1 MNFITISDRIE
12 ITNFKGDLSLKDEK
26 DLLVEKDL
34 SDSDESVKEEAL
46 DVAAFSEDK
55 LSAALDKSAA
65 YGDTALNDELEKL
78 AQTFKV
84 ELEKAQSMT
93 EEELIKNGIITPE
106 YEDEEGNIPEEEL
119 CVCCGEK
126 RRDKSRGENYE
137 YCKDCREA
145 MKRYPFGALSL
156 IALIVSVVL
165 AILSVYSFSLDFIPY
180 NTVKEANSYL
190 KQDRLDS
197 AISTYDGAISALEDE
212 GITAKWLY
220 LKTSKIL
227 FNTMP
232 GGVNSMTDIVT
243 RLDKALST
251 LEAKMP
257 IYGEYANLRE
267 ETLVLYATMQS
278 FYQVVEK
285 EEYVDFDNLSDELY
299 EQVMTEIGAII
310 DSEVSV
316 LSKDGETTQMLPANE
331 AMVRFCQYMYAYS
344 AGKYDDSYLYMQK
357 VYETEESYIWLYA
370 YELGIVELQKGN
382 YDEAEFYADAMLKVN
397 KEASDAYS
405 LKSSLARVTGDTD
418 KAIEFADKGLSYD
431 SSNSELIRMKAIAY
445 AAKGDFE
452 NAKKVADE
460 ALSKGSYGM
469 LHMTAA
475 VIENELGN
483 RDTVEAYL
491 DELEQ
496 NDIELSEK
504 LQSYFDGKIT
514 AEQVFTEG
522 TGDVE

>member
-1 MNFITISDRIE
+1 M
-12 ITNFKGDLSLKDEK
+12 KDEK
-26 DLLVEKDL
+26 DLTIENEL
-34 SDSDESVKEEAL
+34 SDSNENTKEEAL
-46 DVAAFSEDK
+46 DVAALSEDK

-78 AQTFKV
+78 AQTFKI
-84 ELEKAQSMT
+84 ELEKAQSMS
-93 EEELIKNGIITPE
+93 EEELIKKGIIVPE
-106 YEDEEGNIPEEEL
+106 YEDEDGVIPEDEL
-119 CVCCGEK
+119 CVVCGEK

-145 MKRYPFGALSL
+145 MKRYPFGALSI
-156 IALIVSVVL
+156 IALVVTVFL
-165 AILSVYSFSLDFIPY
+165 AVLSVYSFTLDFIPY
-180 NTVKEANSYL
+180 NTVKEANGYL
-190 KQDRLDS
+190 QEDRLDS
-197 AISTYDGAISALEDE
+197 AMAAFDGAIAAFEE
-212 GITAKWLY
+212 EEITAKWLY

-243 RLDKALST
+243 RLDKALS
-251 LEAKMP
+251 ESESKMP
-257 IYGEYANLRE
+257 IYGEYADLRE

-278 FYQVVEK
+278 FYQVVEN
-285 EEYVDFDNLSDELY
+285 EEYVDFENMSDELY
-299 EQVMTEIGAII
+299 EQVMTEIGSLIN
-310 DSEVSV
+310 SEVSIV
-316 LSKDGETTQMLPANE
+316 SKDGETTEMLPANE

-344 AGKYDDSYLYMQK
+344 AGRYDDSYLYMKK
-357 VYETEESYIWLYA
+357 VYETEEAYLWLYA

-397 KEASDAYS
+397 TEASDAYS
-405 LKSSLARVTGDTD
+405 LKSSVARVTGDID

-431 SSNSELIRMKAIAY
+431 SSNSELVRMKAIAY

-452 NAKKVADE
+452 AAKKVADE
-460 ALSKGSYGM
+460 AIAMGSYGM

-483 RDTVEAYL
+483 EDTVKAYL
-491 DELEQ
+491 KELEE
-496 NDIELSEK
+496 NDLELSEK
-504 LQSYFDGKIT
+504 LQSYFDGEIT
-514 AEQVFTEG
+514 AQQLFTEG

>member
-1 MNFITISDRIE
+1 M
-12 ITNFKGDLSLKDEK
+12 KDEK
-26 DLLVEKDL
+26 DLKIENDL
-34 SDSDESVKEEAL
+34 SGSDENIKEEAL
-46 DVAAFSEDK
+46 DVAALSEDK

-65 YGDTALNDELEKL
+65 YGDSALNDELEKL
-78 AQTFKV
+78 AQTFKT
-84 ELEKAQSMT
+84 ELEKAQSMS
-93 EEELIKNGIITPE
+93 EEELIKKGIIVPE
-106 YEDEEGNIPEEEL
+106 YEDEEGAIPEDEL
-119 CVCCGEK
+119 CVVCGEK

-145 MKRYPFGALSL
+145 MKRYPFGALSI
-156 IALIVSVVL
+156 IALIVTVFL
-165 AILSVYSFSLDFIPY
+165 AVLSVYSFTLDFIPY
-180 NTVKEANSYL
+180 NTVKEANGYL
-190 KQDRLDS
+190 QEDRLDS
-197 AISTYDGAISALEDE
+197 AMAAFDGAIAAFEE
-212 GITAKWLY
+212 EEITAKWLY

-243 RLDKALST
+243 RIDKALST
-251 LEAKMP
+251 FEAKMP
-257 IYGEYANLRE
+257 VYGEYANLRE

-278 FYQVVEK
+278 FYQIVEK
-285 EEYVDFDNLSDELY
+285 EEYVDFENMSDELY

-316 LSKDGETTQMLPANE
+316 LSKDGETTEMLPANE

-344 AGKYDDSYLYMQK
+344 AGKYDDSYLYMKK
-357 VYETEESYIWLYA
+357 VYEAEESYLWLYA

-382 YDEAEFYADAMLKVN
+382 YEEAEFYADAMLKVN
-397 KEASDAYS
+397 TEASDAYS
-405 LKSSLARVTGDTD
+405 LKSSVARVTGDID
-418 KAIEFADKGLSYD
+418 KAIEFADEGLSYD

-452 NAKKVADE
+452 NAKKIADE

-483 RDTVEAYL
+483 KDTVEAYL
-491 DELEQ
+491 NELEQ
-496 NDIELSEK
+496 NELELSEK

-514 AEQVFTEG
+514 AQQLFTEG